1 MSDHYRGGSGEPL
14 VLIHGGA
21 ASWRV
26 WKPVL
31 GALTAERDVLAPRLA
46 GHYEAEPLPSGVAP
60 TISALADALEPKL
73 DAAGFGAP
81 DLVGNSLGSWIA
93 LELARR
99 GRART
104 VVAIGPGGGWS
115 EAEGVKLKRYF
126 LRSYATLR
134 RLYRPALFLA
144 RFRGGRW
151 ALLRDFNARP
161 GRLEPGEARYAL
173 TAFARCPCFVDVFE
187 VIGTPQG
194 GLINAAGLEEIRCP
208 VLIVFGS
215 RDRITPP
222 HQARYFLDRIP
233 DARLVELPGLGH
245 VPMSDDPELVAR
257 TILDLS
263 AHAPERP
270 ATAGAP

>member
-1 MSDHYRGGSGEPL
+1 MSDHYRGGSGQAL

-46 GHYEAEPLPSGVAP
+46 GHYQADPLPSATAP
-60 TISALADALEPKL
+60 TISAWADALERTL
-73 DAAGFGAP
+73 DAAGFEAP
-81 DLVGNSLGSWIA
+81 DLVGNSLGAWIA

-126 LRSYATLR
+126 LRSHATLR

-144 RFRGGRW
+144 RFRAGRW
-151 ALLRDFNARP
+151 ALLRDFYARS
-161 GRLEPGEARYAL
+161 GRLEPEEARYGL
-173 TAFARCPCFVDVFE
+173 TAFVRCPGFLDIFE
-187 VIGTPQG
+187 VNGTPEG
-194 GLINAAGLEEIRCP
+194 GLINAQRLDEIRCP

-215 RDRITPP
+215 TDRITPP

-257 TILDLS
+257 TILDFS
-263 AHAPERP
+263 AQASERP
-270 ATAGAP
+270 ATVGAP

>member
-1 MSDHYRGGSGEPL
+1 L
-14 VLIHGGA
+14 
-21 ASWRV
+21 
-26 WKPVL
+26 L
-31 GALTAERDVLAPRLA
+31 GALTLQRDVLAPRLA

-60 TISALADALEPKL
+60 TISALADALERKL
-73 DAAGFGAP
+73 DAAGFEAP

-115 EAEGVKLKRYF
+115 VAEGVKLKRYF
-126 LRSYATLR
+126 LRSHATLR
-134 RLYRPALFLA
+134 RLYGPALFLA

-151 ALLRDFNARP
+151 ALLRDFYARP
-161 GRLEPGEARYAL
+161 GRLEPEEARYGL
-173 TAFARCPCFVDVFE
+173 TALVRCPGFVDIFE
-187 VIGTPQG
+187 VNGTPDG
-194 GLINAAGLEEIRCP
+194 GLINAEGLEEIRCP

-222 HQARYFLDRIP
+222 HQARYFLDRIAA
-233 DARLVELPGLGH
+233 ARLVELPGLGH
-245 VPMSDDPELVAR
+245 VAMSDDPELVAR
-257 TILDLS
+257 TILDFS
-263 AHAPERP
+263 AYAPEQP